1 MANVV
6 GTPIVNPTFA
16 TSTVAE
22 TYEYTLASTA
32 LSGSAAINATT
43 ITVNASAGFTVD
55 GWIIIDTTSS
65 AETTQVTAISGN
77 TLTIYP
83 ALKNNHSSGAAVV
96 FKVQR
101 QTFVAA
107 PNKKSII
114 TPSTPISI
122 TSISTAPGVLVSVI
136 NANTSPQTITISFYD
151 EGSSPSGNINDFIYG
166 AYQLGAGQVV
176 MLNIPFTN
184 GLAYSLSSACL
195 ANIIVVWN

>member
-43 ITVNASAGFTVD
+43 ITV
-55 GWIIIDTTSS
+55 IDTTSS